1 MSGKVKRARTAYIY
15 YSQQQ
20 RPIVKKAHPEYKF
33 GDIAKHIGAEWK
45 KLDHGQKGPYIEMAE
60 EDKKRR
66 TAELEVLDKLNM
78 EEARAQHVYLGQ
90 GYESVPCIGLD
101 IGWRKSRCVGP
112 ADKLVEYTDDE
123 RKEALKR
130 LRQEGITFWGE
141 DHWKSDDLSCIGKYR
156 QIRIAGLT
164 YQHNLRASTCGG
176 QPMYTIGR
184 GCRQTLR
191 KAWGIRQGPECKQYD
206 TTFYHDCFG
215 KKWQRENKPSWY
227 AVKD

>member
-45 KLDHGQKGPYIEMAE
+45 KLDDGQKGPYIEMAK

-90 GYESVPCIGLD
+90 GYESVPCVGLD

-130 LRQEGITFWGE
+130 LRQEGIKFWGE

-156 QIRIAGLT
+156 QVRIAGIT
-164 YQHNLRASTCGG
+164 YQHNLRASMRSG

-184 GCRQTLR
+184 GGSNSWRMRQD
-191 KAWGIRQGPECKQYD
+191 PECKQYD

-215 KKWQRENKPSWY
+215 KEWQGENKPSWY

>member
-1 MSGKVKRARTAYIY
+1 MSGKVKRARTPYIY

-20 RPIVKKAHPEYKF
+20 RPIVKQAHPEYKF

-45 KLDHGQKGPYIEMAE
+45 KLDDGQKGPYIEMAE

-66 TAELEVLDKLNM
+66 ADELEALDKLNM
-78 EEARAQHVYLGQ
+78 EEVRAQHVYLSQ

-101 IGWRKSRCVGP
+101 IGWSKSRCVGP

-123 RKEALKR
+123 RTDVLKK
-130 LRQEGITFWGE
+130 LRQKLEKVGVEQEIG
-141 DHWKSDDLSCIGKYR
+141 HLIGKYR
-156 QIRIAGLT
+156 LIRIAGLT
-164 YQHNLRASTCGG
+164 YQHNLRASTRSG

-184 GCRQTLR
+184 GGSNSWRM
-191 KAWGIRQGPECKQYD
+191 RQGPECRQYD

-215 KKWQRENKPSWY
+215 KEWQGENKPSCY